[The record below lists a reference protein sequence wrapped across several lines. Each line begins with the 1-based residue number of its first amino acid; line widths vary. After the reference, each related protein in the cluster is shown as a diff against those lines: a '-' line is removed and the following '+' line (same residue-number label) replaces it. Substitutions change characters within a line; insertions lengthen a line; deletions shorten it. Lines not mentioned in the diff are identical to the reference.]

1 MKKDFSQPF
10 EPSPLTNAFALVEV
24 ELNHFLQ
31 FEWTDELGTSFYE
44 VPSMEIKE
52 SEEVARQLARALF
65 RDDLC
70 LTSFRE
76 LARETSVSFG
86 FVDDTP
92 GNISSEVCFH
102 VSADR
107 INKPSLDKNNG
118 EVLTV
123 SLSEMFA
130 NFQESPYLPRT
141 VALGIARLQS
151 ERSFH
156 SVDPTH

>member
-10 EPSPLTNAFALVEV
+10 EHAPLTNAFALVEV
-24 ELNHFLQ
+24 ERDSFVQ

-44 VPSMEIKE
+44 VPSMEINE

-65 RDDLC
+65 RDGLC

-76 LARETSVSFG
+76 LARETSVGFS
-86 FVDDTP
+86 FVDDAP
-92 GNISSEVCFH
+92 GGTSSELCFYA
-102 VSADR
+102 SADR
-107 INKPSLDKNNG
+107 INQPSLDENSG
-118 EVLTV
+118 EVLTI
-123 SLSEMFA
+123 SLREMSA

-151 ERSFH
+151 ERSFY